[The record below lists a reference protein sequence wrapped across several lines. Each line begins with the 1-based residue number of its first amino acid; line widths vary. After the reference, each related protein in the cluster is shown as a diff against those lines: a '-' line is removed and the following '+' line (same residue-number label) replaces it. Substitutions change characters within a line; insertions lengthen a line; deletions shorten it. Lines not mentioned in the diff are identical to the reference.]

1 MVKKLELT
9 PELEHTWAVHKKLIK
24 RRQWASF
31 FIAKFKIFFDNIIV
45 ISHSYTLLTNST
57 MIVSSMVEDLIS
69 QKLYNMIFS
78 KVNIKDLEE
87 IRLRA
92 NCPVVV
98 CVNGTNFVVED
109 HGEPYITS
117 DDDINY
123 CISRATGN
131 SMYSA
136 SEQIRQMYLCYEGG
150 IRIGITGEVV
160 PGANGIGAIKNIS
173 SLNIRLPHQI
183 DGFARLA
190 MSFILSGSKVYSTL
204 VVSSAGAGKT
214 TLLRDIC
221 KSLSCGSHVFNVLL
235 VDERHELAAMQ
246 NGRPTLDVGKW
257 TDVIS
262 GGTKKQAFSLGIR
275 SLKPNVIVTDELG
288 GDDDYAACKAARL
301 SGASVIASVHANNQI
316 DLLKN
321 PEIKSLLKD
330 GVFERI
336 IVLSDNVPGR
346 YVGIYDNNL
355 KCIYMPY

>member
-1 MVKKLELT
+1 MGVDYSKLSVRNMVK
-9 PELEHTWAVHKKLIK
+9 
-24 RRQWASF
+24 
-31 FIAKFKIFFDNIIV
+31 
-45 ISHSYTLLTNST
+45 
-57 MIVSSMVEDLIS
+57 DLIS
-69 QKLYNMIFS
+69 QKLYNLIFS

-98 CVNGTNFVVED
+98 CVCGTNYMVED
-109 HGEPYITS
+109 TIGEPYITS

-123 CISRATGN
+123 CLSRATGN
-131 SMYSA
+131 SMYSVC
-136 SEQIRQMYLCYEGG
+136 EQIKQMYISYDGG

-160 PGANGIGAIKNIS
+160 MGANGTSTIKNVS
-173 SLNIRLPHQI
+173 SLNIRLPHQVE
-183 DGFARLA
+183 GFSRLA

-221 KSLSCGSHVFNVLL
+221 KSLSSGSHVFNVLL
-235 VDERHELAAMQ
+235 VDERHEIAAMH
-246 NGRPTLDVGKW
+246 NGRPTLDVGRW

-275 SLKPNVIVTDELG
+275 SLKPNVIITDELG
-288 GDDDYAACKAARL
+288 SDDDYIACKNAKL
-301 SGASVIASVHANNQI
+301 SGASVIASVHANNQV

-321 PEIKSLLKD
+321 PQIKSLLTE

-336 IVLSDNVPGR
+336 IVLSENVPNR